1 MTIDWWHINNNDP
14 GKSLWQA
21 MADEFHAAHPNVT
34 IKITVLENDTFKPKL
49 QTEIQGGNVPDL
61 FQSWG
66 GGGMAEQ
73 VRGRSAEGHHRGRR
87 QSWKDTIN
95 PGALGMY
102 RYQGKQYG
110 IPYDLGMVGIWYNK
124 DLFQQ
129 AGISAPPAT
138 WRGPPGG
145 GRQAQ
150 GQGHRAAGDRGQ
162 GQWPAMFWWAYLVAP
177 GLRRTTLK
185 ATNDGDWNTDA
196 CKKAVK
202 RSWSSTTSSRS
213 RRASSRPN

>member
-1 MTIDWWHINNNDP
+1 MRSRARFAVLLTTASIAFAACSGGGSSPSPSSASSAAPPPSTAASAPASQANTEPVTIDWWHIKNNDP
-14 GKSLWQA
+14 GKSLWQK

-73 VRGRSAEGHHRGRR
+73 VRGRSAQGHHGGRR

-102 RYQGKQYG
+102 QYQGKQYG
-110 IPYDLGMVGIWYNK
+110 IPYDLGMVGVWYNK

-129 AGISAPPAT
+129 AGITAP
-138 WRGPPGG
+138 
-145 GRQAQ
+145 
-150 GQGHRAAGDRGQ
+150 
-162 GQWPAMFWWAYLVAP
+162 
-177 GLRRTTLK
+177 RRDL
-185 ATNDGDWNTDA
+185 G
-196 CKKAVK
+196 
-202 RSWSSTTSSRS
+202 
-213 RRASSRPN
+213 